1 MSLSL
6 FKLGRADN
14 FNPECEYNMVDLKKK
29 AKPRIEY
36 LSKSKNKFIDI
47 EAMND
52 HHLMN
57 AIRRMVMDTTG
68 AEFRI
73 VHETHA
79 EKAYVT
85 STITEVEIVT
95 E

>member
-1 MSLSL
+1 
-6 FKLGRADN
+6 
-14 FNPECEYNMVDLKKK
+14 MVDLNKKP
-29 AKPRIEY
+29 KPRIEY
-36 LSKSKNKFIDI
+36 LSNSKGKYIDI

-52 HHLMN
+52 HHLIN
-57 AIRRMVMDTTG
+57 AIRRMVMDTRG

>member
-14 FNPECEYNMVDLKKK
+14 FNAECEHNMEKK

-47 EAMND
+47 EAMNA

>member
-1 MSLSL
+1 
-6 FKLGRADN
+6 
-14 FNPECEYNMVDLKKK
+14 MVDLKKK

-36 LSKSKNKFIDI
+36 LSKSKNSFIDI

-57 AIRRMVMDTTG
+57 AIRSMVMDTAG